1 MKPLSLLSQHL
12 WRRFWA
18 LAAPYWRGEQ
28 RLGAWGLLFVLV
40 LLMLAETRL
49 AVMLNAQTGEFTS
62 ALASGERDRFWT
74 AIRTCL
80 LVLAVFV
87 PVHALY
93 YYARDYMG
101 IHWRRWLTYRLLGR
115 YFSHRRY
122 YRLGIADE
130 IDNPDQRIA
139 EDVNVFTQR
148 SLYFLLVFIGSLM
161 QLVAFSN
168 VLWSIS
174 PRLVYFL
181 AAYATVGTVFAVGV
195 FGLPLMRLNFLQLRR
210 EANLRYGLVRVRE
223 NAESI
228 AFYGG
233 EAPELNQVKGFFAAA
248 YANYQRLIRKQFK
261 LNLFQQ
267 GYSQLTMVLPCII
280 IADAVL
286 SGEVEVGR
294 AIQAAGAFALV
305 LSAVSL
311 VIENFES
318 LSRFTAGID
327 RLDTLARALE
337 TAPAPATEADRCI
350 RSVEGASLA
359 VRHLTVETP
368 QGEQTLV
375 TDLSFELP
383 HGEGLLIVGPSG
395 CGKSSLLRAI
405 SGLWNTGEGEIQ
417 RPPAS
422 DILFLPQ
429 RPYMQIGSLR
439 SQLLYPRPDRQVDDA
454 SLEQALEAVQLGGL
468 VERCGGLDQELDWSR
483 VLSIGE
489 QQRLAFARLLLIK
502 PRVAILD
509 EATSALDSANE
520 AALYRRLR
528 EDNTTI
534 VSIAHRESLLQY
546 HTQVLELTGDG
557 GWHLHTA
564 EAFGSRKPAEPTDR
578 ALAAV

>member
-1 MKPLSLLSQHL
+1 MKPVSLFSQHL

-18 LAAPYWRGEQ
+18 IASPYWRGEQ
-28 RLGAWGLLFVLV
+28 RLRAWGLLLVLV

-62 ALASGERDRFWT
+62 ALAGGDRDRFWT

-115 YFSHRRY
+115 YFAGRRY
-122 YRLGIADE
+122 YRLGISDE

-148 SLYFLLVFIGSLM
+148 SLYFLLIFIGSLM

-174 PRLVYFL
+174 PKLVYFL
-181 AAYATVGTVFAVGV
+181 AAYATVGTALAVGV
-195 FGLPLMRLNFLQLRR
+195 FGMPLMRLNFLQLRR

-233 EAPELNQVKGFFAAA
+233 EAPELQQIKGTFAAA
-248 YANYQRLIRKQFK
+248 YANYRRLIRKQFG

-267 GYSQLTMVLPCII
+267 AYSQLTLVLPSII

-294 AIQAAGAFALV
+294 AIQAAGAFAVV

-311 VIENFES
+311 IVENFES

-337 TAPAPATEADRCI
+337 SEPGAGPSERRI
-350 RSVEGASLA
+350 RSSDGSTLA
-359 VRHLTVETP
+359 ARHVTVETP

-375 TDLSFELP
+375 TDLNFELP
-383 HGEGLLIVGPSG
+383 TGGGLLIVGPSG

-405 SGLWNTGEGEIQ
+405 SGLWNSGEGEIQ
-417 RPPAS
+417 RPP
-422 DILFLPQ
+422 DIDTLFLPQ

-439 SQLLYPRPDRQVDDA
+439 SQLLYPRPNRDVDDA
-454 SLEQALEAVQLGGL
+454 HLADALDAVQLGGL
-468 VERCGGLDQELDWSR
+468 IQRCGGLDQELDWSR

-489 QQRLAFARLLLIK
+489 QQRLAFARLLLIN

-520 AALYRRLR
+520 AVLYRRLR
-528 EDNTTI
+528 ERNTTI
-534 VSIAHRESLLQY
+534 VSIAHRESLLTY
-546 HTQVLELTGDG
+546 HTHVLELTGDG
-557 GWHLHTA
+557 GWRLLTP
-564 EAFGSRKPAEPTDR
+564 EEFRRRNDVDTPAP
-578 ALAAV
+578 AVAVV